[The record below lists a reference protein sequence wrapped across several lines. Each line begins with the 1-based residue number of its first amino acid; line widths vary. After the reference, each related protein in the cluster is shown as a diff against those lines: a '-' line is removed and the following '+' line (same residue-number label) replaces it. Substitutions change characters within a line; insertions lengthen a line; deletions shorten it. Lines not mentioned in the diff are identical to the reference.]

1 MGGKRSQKNLMN
13 VDLKEILELFIVPC
27 LGWLLLNSNKV
38 QRRLTRIETQL
49 EDFLGE
55 CRRNRKDCK

>member
-1 MGGKRSQKNLMN
+1 VNL
-13 VDLKEILELFIVPC
+13 DLKEILELFIVPC
-27 LGWLLLNSNKV
+27 LGWLLINSNKV

-55 CRRNRKDCK
+55 CRRSRKDCK